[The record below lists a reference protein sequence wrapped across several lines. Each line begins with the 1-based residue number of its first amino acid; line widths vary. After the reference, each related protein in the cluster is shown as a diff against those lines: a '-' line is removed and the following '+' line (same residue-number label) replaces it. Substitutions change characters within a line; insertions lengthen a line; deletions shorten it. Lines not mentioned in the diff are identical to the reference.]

1 LGSRLPPWRRLLENQ
16 LPITARAERLPLA
29 FLRRHNNCPT
39 APPVLRLYSIVQA
52 VLKMPGHPVK
62 PGHVDCTATCLSH
75 RGPSMTAVTR
85 RIGDVQLAQ
94 RRTVAASAGSAR
106 AKSLSQC
113 ARRTTRRRSTTLRN
127 VVSESTTLHQTE
139 ASRGSVFQAVGQFN
153 RLQFATA
160 PRARERH
167 HGLCHGPYTGP
178 ILRDDLRRH
187 RVPVLVQCVNSLH
200 HLTAAP
206 AMCRCTL
213 THYHRAR
220 GNGGGEKVMD
230 TGVVV
235 VGVGAPAALGHWV
248 CARGATPGKP

>member
-75 RGPSMTAVTR
+75 RGPSMATAVTR

-153 RLQFATA
+153 RLQFAT
-160 PRARERH
+160 PH
-167 HGLCHGPYTGP
+167 HVPENGITGYATDHTQGPSCAMTCAGTGY
-178 ILRDDLRRH
+178 RYWCN
-187 RVPVLVQCVNSLH
+187 V
-200 HLTAAP
+200 
-206 AMCRCTL
+206 
-213 THYHRAR
+213 
-220 GNGGGEKVMD
+220 
-230 TGVVV
+230 
-235 VGVGAPAALGHWV
+235 
-248 CARGATPGKP
+248 